1 LVSEGEDL
9 WKEVVVASRCGQPSA
24 VDKNEFVYDTSYQ
37 IQDQYSMS
45 GQIVMIVMRI
55 HCGSSFPGLSGL
67 NPFTIFNS
75 PSRLLKQQSLWTVIV
90 LVLFT
95 SIQKMWIKSMCK
107 NDLSDEDSDSETD
120 IQLPDI
126 QDKNTLDVYV
136 FHSLTSSKCKLEE
149 ILLEIENDAVK
160 KAISLVKSNDI
171 IAITKSI
178 WRKEAT
184 KWMKNVSQQQLLGIT
199 LITFFGEVVV

>member
-1 LVSEGEDL
+1 MNYRDLVSEGEDL

-90 LVLFT
+90 KKRLRIT
-95 SIQKMWIKSMCK
+95 SD
-107 NDLSDEDSDSETD
+107 DLSDEDSDSETD

-149 ILLEIENDAVK
+149 ILLEVT
-160 KAISLVKSNDI
+160 ISC
-171 IAITKSI
+171 
-178 WRKEAT
+178 
-184 KWMKNVSQQQLLGIT
+184 G
-199 LITFFGEVVV
+199 